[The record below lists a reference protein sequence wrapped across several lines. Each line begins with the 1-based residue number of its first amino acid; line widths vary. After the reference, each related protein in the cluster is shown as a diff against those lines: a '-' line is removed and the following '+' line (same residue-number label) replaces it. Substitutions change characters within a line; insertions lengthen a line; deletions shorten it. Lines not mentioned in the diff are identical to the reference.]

1 MDYQTVTIRSVTTTD
16 DGLGNTT
23 ETTTEQAVER
33 VLFEPQQATERT
45 DRNSPGVVTP
55 AKFYG
60 PFPPLDADDLIVDAA
75 GVSWQVVGGAAK
87 WGAESEVPVKRA
99 SAV

>member
-1 MDYQTVTIRSVTTTD
+1 METQTVTVRSVTTTD

-23 ETTTEQAVER
+23 EVVAEATVER

-60 PFPPLDADDLIVDAA
+60 PFPALDADDTIVDAA
-75 GVSWQVVGGAAK
+75 GASWQVVGGSAK
-87 WGAESEVPVKRA
+87 WGTESEVPVKR
-99 SAV
+99 VT